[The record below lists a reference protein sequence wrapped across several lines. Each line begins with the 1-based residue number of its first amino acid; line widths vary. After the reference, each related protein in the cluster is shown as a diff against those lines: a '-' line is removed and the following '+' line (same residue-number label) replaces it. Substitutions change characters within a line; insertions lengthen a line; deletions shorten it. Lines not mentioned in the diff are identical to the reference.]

1 MFKPVIVANKSWWV
15 PENHGRLLA
24 VQIDQPQQYQQAII
38 DKMANLAEEWGGLER
53 ALASANNYLRQ
64 EGSTYLPIPED
75 VEQLVEFVIQ
85 NNSRIAEMVN
95 EGDPEV
101 ANPAPPQEAKYQVE
115 NQEMNWEDFLT

>member
-1 MFKPVIVANKSWWV
+1 
-15 PENHGRLLA
+15 
-24 VQIDQPQQYQQAII
+24 
-38 DKMANLAEEWGGLER
+38 
-53 ALASANNYLRQ
+53 
-64 EGSTYLPIPED
+64 

-101 ANPAPPQEAKYQVE
+101 SNPAPPKEAVYCVE